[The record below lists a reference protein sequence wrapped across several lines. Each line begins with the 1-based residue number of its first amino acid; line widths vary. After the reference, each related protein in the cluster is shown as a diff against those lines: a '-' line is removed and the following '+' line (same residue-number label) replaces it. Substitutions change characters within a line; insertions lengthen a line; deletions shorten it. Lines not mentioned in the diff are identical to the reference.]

1 MKTLIGKRLIPFLVV
16 FVGALPVIVGL
27 FVAGKMSPREMG
39 FVLAAVSVTAIVILT
54 LLFDKAA
61 KEAKS
66 ATHPLEARDDPA
78 ARKKIRRSIRTCKVA
93 VVVMPLILV
102 YALWATRNGPLLPRI
117 VGAAIN
123 IAITSA
129 FIFVLKAQKA
139 RLKR

>member
-61 KEAKS
+61 K
-66 ATHPLEARDDPA
+66 
-78 ARKKIRRSIRTCKVA
+78 
-93 VVVMPLILV
+93 
-102 YALWATRNGPLLPRI
+102 
-117 VGAAIN
+117 
-123 IAITSA
+123 
-129 FIFVLKAQKA
+129 
-139 RLKR
+139 